1 MENMEMLRPVIMMIP
16 RDTIQVNVQCL
27 QDDGSV
33 ERYTYMLDDIKKC
46 YMEPKGEDDGEK

>member
-16 RDTIQVNVQCL
+16 RNTIQVNVQCL